1 MSSRGTLIAL
11 SVIAAALSAWVVLG
25 APADH
30 RISRSTRLV
39 PEQSNATLVRLEA
52 RSADGAHV
60 VLERE
65 AGSGAYRVVEPVR
78 APADPSAVDDLLR
91 TLEILSYRRE
101 VDDAGQV
108 SGLSAPRATL
118 TLTYDTRGTVE
129 LRLGAHVDTTE
140 QDFIAR
146 SDRSGVYL
154 IDGHAG
160 RVLERVARR
169 PDTLRAR
176 RVLRTRNRD
185 VTGVEIHA
193 GGASLILGGRPLA
206 VHLDDT
212 AGAVRADPDAIEA
225 LLGRIDDLRLTR
237 FIDQPLGAPPE
248 DAVSIKLVGEH
259 PAELIE
265 HGPCPG
271 SEGERLVA
279 TPVGAGCVRALELAA
294 ITFAVSLG
302 PQLVDRHLV
311 ALDQGKPVSITLTT
325 AAGEPLV
332 MRATG
337 AGWAVASGDDG
348 DLDADAVLEWA
359 RELDELP
366 ADALVPAPTS
376 PPAARV
382 IIELA
387 GGRTDTI
394 VLYRAGTGLL
404 VGRAGE
410 AIAFPVD
417 ATAAT
422 VISPPRL
429 RFRPRALWS
438 LDPTTLRAAER
449 RAGTATARLE
459 RGQLLEDW
467 SSPNGSVDPA
477 AAGALAEAAARARAV
492 AWVAPAPRPAH
503 GLGTQAEVLTLRF
516 EPLSGPPVTHRLR
529 LGAEVNGSCYAQVD
543 DDPAVA
549 ILPAPT
555 CSALRARW
563 TE

>member
-1 MSSRGTLIAL
+1 MGSRGTLIVL
-11 SVIAAALSAWVVLG
+11 SVIAAALAAWVVLG
-25 APADH
+25 ARSDDG
-30 RISRSTRLV
+30 ISRSTRVL
-39 PEQSNATLVRLEA
+39 PEQSNATLMRLEA
-52 RSADGAHV
+52 RSPDGAGV
-60 VLERE
+60 VLERD
-65 AGSGAYRVVEPVR
+65 ADSGSYRVVEPVQ
-78 APADPSAVDDLLR
+78 APADPAAVDDLLR

-101 VDDAGQV
+101 VEAGDAV
-108 SGLSAPRATL
+108 SGMDAPRATL

-140 QDFIAR
+140 QDFVAR
-146 SDRSGVYL
+146 GDRSGVYL

-160 RVLERVARR
+160 RVLERVARG
-169 PDTLRAR
+169 PESLRAR
-176 RVLRTRNRD
+176 RALRTRDRD
-185 VTGVEIHA
+185 LTGVEIHA
-193 GGASLILGGRPLA
+193 GGASLILSGRPLA
-206 VHLDDT
+206 VHLDGLP
-212 AGAVRADPDAIEA
+212 GAVRADPDAVEA

-237 FIDQPLGAPPE
+237 FVDQALPEPP
-248 DAVSIKLVGEH
+248 DGAVSIKLVGEH
-259 PAELIE
+259 PAELVE
-265 HGPCPG
+265 HGPCPDA
-271 SEGERLVA
+271 EGERLVA

-302 PQLVDRHLV
+302 PELVDRHLI
-311 ALDQGKPVSITLTT
+311 ALDQGKPVSITVTT
-325 AAGEPLV
+325 AGGERLV

-337 AGWAVASGDDG
+337 AGWAPEDAG

-359 RELDELP
+359 RELSELP
-366 ADALVPAPTS
+366 GGALVPAPAS
-376 PPAARV
+376 PPQARV
-382 IIELA
+382 ILELA

-394 VLYRAGTGLL
+394 ALYRTSTGLL

-410 AIAFPVD
+410 AVAFPVD
-417 ATAAT
+417 AAAAS
-422 VISPPRL
+422 VFSPPRL

-467 SSPNGSVDPA
+467 SSPSGTVDPA

-492 AWVAPAPRPAH
+492 AWVATGPRPAH
-503 GLGTQAEVLTLRF
+503 GLGASADVLSLQF
-516 EPLSGPPVTHRLR
+516 EDLSGQPVRHRLR
-529 LGAEVNGSCYAQVD
+529 LGADADEGCYAQVD